1 MTTATAYML
10 GTPACEFPFL
20 GTFATA
26 DDAHDAAEVLC
37 AHFVGRT
44 YHLHVVLSD
53 GTIRPVEVMA

>member
-20 GTFATA
+20 GTFPTA
-26 DDAHDAAEVLC
+26 DAAHDHAEVLNRRN
-37 AHFVGRT
+37 GRN

-53 GTIRPVEVMA
+53 GTIRPVEVAA